1 MTAIDV
7 RVARVAEAA
16 LAKSGF
22 VTSID
27 VLLGLG
33 WLSAADVENW
43 RRGRVPYLERV
54 TQAGLGKLSTAM
66 RALQRWARQRG
77 LRPSQTDYRSW
88 TRTRT
93 ALRFSKSGDPHIEQ
107 AYRTHWVGSS
117 LPARQ
122 HEPRSL
128 PCRTHAR
135 RPLPT
140 HRNPAQ
146 QVRTPLD
153 EAALVAHDHAL
164 DEEMSMPADPAHMLA
179 VPLDPVQ

>member
-1 MTAIDV
+1 VTAIDV
-7 RVARVAEAA
+7 RVARVAEVA
-16 LAKSGF
+16 LARSGF

-93 ALRFSKSGDPHIEQ
+93 ELRFSKSGHPHIEQ

-117 LPARQ
+117 LPAHR
-122 HEPRSL
+122 HRGPARS
-128 PCRTHAR
+128 
-135 RPLPT
+135 
-140 HRNPAQ
+140 
-146 QVRTPLD
+146 
-153 EAALVAHDHAL
+153 HD
-164 DEEMSMPADPAHMLA
+164 DPAGCLMPTRRHPA
-179 VPLDPVQ
+179 HGDPVQPVRTSLDVAAPTAHHDAGRASRA